1 MTVIPT
7 LSSEALIRVRLDA
20 RHGIPPMDADYLR
33 GFCVANCVTPEQVR
47 TAEQE
52 GRDLRASGVRCL
64 CSYCEAK
71 SDELGGRERLRQHYA
86 ARRHAELEAQGTAYP
101 ERVRLIEEEIN
112 AGAAFQCA
120 PVTVIRTKGAEE

>member
-1 MTVIPT
+1 M
-7 LSSEALIRVRLDA
+7 SFADEALTSVRLDA

-52 GRDLRASGVRCL
+52 GQDLRASGARCL
-64 CSYCEAK
+64 CSLCEAN
-71 SDELGGRERLRQHYA
+71 SNDLGGRERLRQHYA
-86 ARRHAELEAQGTAYP
+86 ARRHAELEAQGKGYP

-112 AGAAFQCA
+112 AGAAFQSA
-120 PVTVIRTKGAEE
+120 PVTVIRTKGTEE